1 MIAFDSRATGMGLA
15 RIPTGDSEY
24 QGKPAL
30 ITEMQRA
37 RRGGGGKREEED
49 GGGRHKRPSLLS
61 GGGEDGAASI
71 RRGERRPTT
80 VKWTESGDS
89 GGTEGE

>member
-1 MIAFDSRATGMGLA
+1 MIAFDSRATGMDLE

-37 RRGGGGKREEED
+37 RRGGDGRREEED
-49 GGGRHKRPSLLS
+49 GGGRHERPSLLS
-61 GGGEDGAASI
+61 GGCEDGEASI
-71 RRGERRPTT
+71 RRGARRPTT
-80 VKWTESGDS
+80 VRWTESGDS
-89 GGTEGE
+89 GGTGGE